1 MAGERFVVLG
11 LAPARSAWFR
21 SVALWANSG
30 ALAADFVK
38 CLSAEEVR
46 ARLGGGQPF
55 SALLVDAGHPS
66 VDRDLLAVARRGGC
80 AVLVVDDA
88 KVRRDWGG
96 LGVAQVLPAGFDRHH
111 LAEALAAHA
120 RPIRR
125 ADALP
130 DSRARPAP
138 PAWRGSVV
146 ALTGA
151 GGTGTSVAAIAL
163 AQTLGADVR
172 HAGQVLL
179 ADLRRHAEQ
188 AMLHDAGDVV
198 PGLQE
203 LVEAHRAAGLGAEQ
217 VRTFTFSVS
226 DRRYHL
232 LAGLRR
238 SQLWPAIRPRA
249 FEAAF
254 DSLRRAYRVV
264 VCDIDPDLEGEAD
277 CGSIDVEERH
287 VMARTAVAQADVVF
301 TVGLPTMKG
310 VHALVRVVLDVLAAG
325 VPAERVVPVFNRSP
339 RSPAA
344 RAAPAAA
351 LAALVEPALISA
363 AGVAR
368 LAPVVHLPD
377 RRVDEALRD
386 GLPVPPDLGPPLV
399 RAWRGVVDAAG
410 PRPAAEPGE
419 AVRPGSLGHW
429 AEEGVGG

>member
-1 MAGERFVVLG
+1 MAGERYVLLG
-11 LAPARSAWFR
+11 LAPARSSWFKV
-21 SVALWANSG
+21 VAQWANSG
-30 ALAADFVK
+30 TIPAEFVK
-38 CLSAEEVR
+38 CLSVEELR
-46 ARLGGGQPF
+46 ARLGSGRPF
-55 SALLVDAGHPS
+55 SAALVDAGLPGL
-66 VDRDLLAVARRGGC
+66 DRDLVDTARLAACPVLAVADHRAR
-80 AVLVVDDA
+80 A
-88 KVRRDWGG
+88 DWAG
-96 LGVAQVLPAGFDRHH
+96 LGVADVLPEYFDPKAL
-111 LAEALAAHA
+111 LASLGAHA
-120 RPIRR
+120 AMISRG
-125 ADALP
+125 DAVPGDAEPEPSL
-130 DSRARPAP
+130 AL
-138 PAWRGSVV
+138 RGLV
-146 ALTGA
+146 AMVCGP
-151 GGTGTSVAAIAL
+151 GGTGASTAAIAL
-163 AQTLGADVR
+163 AQGLSADPR
-172 HAGQVLL
+172 HGRPVLL
-179 ADLRRHAEQ
+179 ADLALHAEQ
-188 AMLHDAGDVV
+188 AMLHDARDVV
-198 PGLQE
+198 PGVQE
-203 LVEAHRAAGLGAEQ
+203 LVEAHRTRRPTPEDVRALTFQ
-217 VRTFTFSVS
+217 VDERG
-226 DRRYHL
+226 YHL
-232 LAGLRR
+232 LLGLRQAR
-238 SQLWPAIRPRA
+238 AWSSIRTRA

-254 DSLRRAYRVV
+254 ASLRGAYPVV
-264 VCDIDPDLEGEAD
+264 VADADADLEGED
-277 CGSIDVEERH
+277 QGGSIDVEERH